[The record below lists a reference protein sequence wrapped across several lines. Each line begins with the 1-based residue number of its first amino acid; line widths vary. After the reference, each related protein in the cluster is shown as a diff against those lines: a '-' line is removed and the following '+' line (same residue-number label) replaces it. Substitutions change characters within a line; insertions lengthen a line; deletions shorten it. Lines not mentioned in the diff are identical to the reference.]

1 MKTTVADTDLNL
13 EPEESAGV
21 VQQNATRR
29 EAQDMGR
36 ILQRLLKEGTPLLHS
51 VLVDYNIPGIF
62 YLSKNLFVGA
72 ICVSTRRQVTSSR
85 IQRRYIYDSNLA
97 FGKFYFFIH
106 YFHLLFQI
114 NMSHNKLSCV
124 KCLFSLWLTD
134 KLITLS
140 SVSFL
145 FSFGRFCLL
154 FILRCRLWGGFKL
167 SLTFEATGR
176 NFISSL
182 IVIYKKGQ
190 FHLYFNFFIWFSSKD
205 EEVDSNTV
213 VRARGLPWQ
222 SSDQDIARFFRG
234 LNVAR

>member
-1 MKTTVADTDLNL
+1 MCEQKKKKKTSVWCAILFVWMETTVADTDLNL

-36 ILQRLLKEGTPLLHS
+36 ILQRLLKEGTPL
-51 VLVDYNIPGIF
+51 V
-62 YLSKNLFVGA
+62 
-72 ICVSTRRQVTSSR
+72 
-85 IQRRYIYDSNLA
+85 
-97 FGKFYFFIH
+97 H
-106 YFHLLFQI
+106 YFILCSSIIIYLASSIYRKTYLWVPFVCLLADRSQVRESRDDTFTTRTWHLVSFIFLFIESFIIFIYYFKSICRTTDQ
-114 NMSHNKLSCV
+114 LSCV

-134 KLITLS
+134 KLIKLS

-145 FSFGRFCLL
+145 FSFEGFCLL

-182 IVIYKKGQ
+182 IVIYIND
-190 FHLYFNFFIWFSSKD
+190 NFTDISIFSFGL
-205 EEVDSNTV
+205 
-213 VRARGLPWQ
+213 VRKMKR
-222 SSDQDIARFFRG
+222 
-234 LNVAR
+234 

>member
-1 MKTTVADTDLNL
+1 MFVWALREQKKKKKKKRVFDVLFFLFEWKQPFADTDLNL

-97 FGKFYFFIH
+97 FGKFYFF
-106 YFHLLFQI
+106 Y
-114 NMSHNKLSCV
+114 S
-124 KCLFSLWLTD
+124 
-134 KLITLS
+134 
-140 SVSFL
+140 L
-145 FSFGRFCLL
+145 FSF
-154 FILRCRLWGGFKL
+154 I
-167 SLTFEATGR
+167 
-176 NFISSL
+176 ISNQY
-182 IVIYKKGQ
+182 VAQ
-190 FHLYFNFFIWFSSKD
+190 Q
-205 EEVDSNTV
+205 V
-213 VRARGLPWQ
+213 VLC
-222 SSDQDIARFFRG
+222 
-234 LNVAR
+234 